1 MANPP
6 KRKGTGYENEIR
18 DRILG
23 LGLDAKRQ
31 PRSGAE
37 QGYPGDVIFKLPGR
51 EDYIIAECKRRR
63 GTSGFATIIRWLGDH
78 DILFTRA
85 DHDETFV
92 HMPWRTFRRLIEE
105 MKNEDGV

>member
-1 MANPP
+1 MNKP

-18 DRILG
+18 DNLIKLG
-23 LGLDAKRQ
+23 LEAKRQ

-37 QGYPGDVIFKLPGR
+37 QGYPGDVVFRLPGAR
-51 EDYIIAECKRRR
+51 NDLVAECKRRK
-63 GTSGFATIIRWLGDH
+63 GTSGFATIKRWIGDH

-92 HMPWRTFRRLIEE
+92 HMPWKMFVKLITRIQEL
-105 MKNEDGV
+105 K